1 MNTSPVFSFPASS
14 TAVPLAVNPAIPS
27 ARPGGNLVDRIAC
40 FIERF
45 VFLKDKALYRLLALW
60 IIHTHL
66 VDEFEYTPY
75 LFVHSPERGC
85 GKTCLLS
92 VLDLLVFKSS
102 GISASP
108 TEAVL
113 FRSAQGHTQILD
125 EADTYLPRLETA
137 RGILNAG
144 YYCQGNVKRVDKDE
158 KGKYALQEFPVFA
171 ARVIAG
177 IGSHILPVATRDRA
191 FSIEMTRQ
199 IKSEKRERFRVR
211 KLKPDVDA
219 IVKSIAEWVKSH
231 KAFVATRY
239 ASAFPYLE
247 KFQDRTIDISEPV
260 AAILEVAYAD
270 SPSLLESRLEFIHS
284 IALVRCEQIEESF
297 DHRILGALVRASTEK
312 GELKGSASELAEVC
326 SSHGVSCQESD
337 VSRALR
343 QYGFETK
350 SVRIDGDPRKRYVL
364 SEQALSEL
372 SSRYLCSRPAESVP
386 PETVGATTC

>member
-1 MNTSPVFSFPASS
+1 MLSPA
-14 TAVPLAVNPAIPS
+14 AENPS
-27 ARPGGNLVDRIAC
+27 ANPTPNSNLVDRIAA

-60 IIHTHL
+60 IIHTYL
-66 VDEFEYTPY
+66 MDEFEYTPY

-102 GISASP
+102 GVTASP
-108 TEAVL
+108 TEAVI
-113 FRSAQGHTQILD
+113 FRSAHGHTQIFD

-144 YYCQGNVKRVDKDE
+144 YYRQGKVQRIDKDE
-158 KGKYALQEFPVFA
+158 KGKQTLQEFPVFG

-177 IGSHILPVATRDRA
+177 IGCHILPATTRDRV

-199 IKSEKRERFRVR
+199 IRSEKRERFRVR
-211 KLKPDVDA
+211 TLKPEVDVL
-219 IVKSIAEWVKSH
+219 VKSIEEWVKNH
-231 KAFVATRY
+231 KEGIAARY
-239 ASAFPYLE
+239 ARTIPYLD

-260 AAILEVAYAD
+260 AAVLEVAYAVD
-270 SPSLLESRLEFIHS
+270 PTLPDIRLEFIHS
-284 IALVRCEQIEESF
+284 IALVRSERTEESF
-297 DHRILGALVRASTEK
+297 DHRILGFLVRISSEK
-312 GELKGSASELAEVC
+312 GEVVGSASELAELC
-326 SSHGVSCQESD
+326 SKQGILCTEFD

-350 SVRIDGDPRKRYVL
+350 SVRIGGDPRKRYVL
-364 SEQALSEL
+364 SPAALSEV
-372 SSRYLCSRPAESVP
+372 SSRYLGSSPAEAIP
-386 PETVGATTC
+386 LETVGATTC